1 MLAPSV
7 RPLSTSAK
15 GWASTSLGFLGLRS
29 PPPRFLQGVLSHRV
43 NQGNQQSESPEFW
56 LSWPERA
63 SAQPASGHRAEV
75 FRAEHLDQVYGLQ
88 AQFWERTGS
97 GDCRSCIQGCLRGLG
112 REEQVVRGPGHGC
125 GCPDSWLRSFS

>member
-7 RPLSTSAK
+7 HPLSTSAK
-15 GWASTSLGFLGLRS
+15 GWASTSLGVSGAQKSTSL
-29 PPPRFLQGVLSHRV
+29 VLAGCLVPKV

-56 LSWPERA
+56 LSWPKGA
-63 SAQPASGHRAEV
+63 STQPASGHKAEV
-75 FRAEHLDQVYGLQ
+75 FRAEHLGQVYGLQ

-97 GDCRSCIQGCLRGLG
+97 GDCRSCIQGCLRGPG

-125 GCPDSWLRSFS
+125 GCPGSWLRSFS